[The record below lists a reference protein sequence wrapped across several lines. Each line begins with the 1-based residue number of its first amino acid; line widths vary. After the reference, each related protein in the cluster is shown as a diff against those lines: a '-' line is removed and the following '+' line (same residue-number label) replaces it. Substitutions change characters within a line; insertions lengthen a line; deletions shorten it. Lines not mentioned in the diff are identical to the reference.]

1 MSLTC
6 GRAGLP
12 HEVVV
17 LLAGEGG
24 ALQVAVRVVQ
34 ERLGAALELLLQ
46 LAGRRVQLLLHPL
59 GNKVGSSERGRC
71 LAQTTPFARVTVTH
85 PGLS

>member
-6 GRAGLP
+6 GRAGLS

-17 LLAGEGG
+17 LAGEAG

-34 ERLGAALELLLQ
+34 ERLSAAFKLLLQ

-59 GNKVGSSERGRC
+59 GNKGR
-71 LAQTTPFARVTVTH
+71 RWGGGVE
-85 PGLS
+85 